1 MKAQKVDNVS
11 FAIEQED
18 PDVRLNLVNKEGA
31 LYLSLSDLFLR
42 EDGNW
47 YEIPIEKLED
57 IEVQSKDPLE
67 LKFSIPSLNI
77 KVRGEYAEKLLAL
90 RHLLLPYIQEKIVEE
105 DPFLS
110 TLKIWGMGIHKK
122 EAIGDLLSMD
132 PETVN
137 DHINKAKEEG
147 YIEGG
152 KLTERAVK
160 LLNTKNGH
168 DLEKLEE

>member
-1 MKAQKVDNVS
+1 
-11 FAIEQED
+11 
-18 PDVRLNLVNKEGA
+18 
-31 LYLSLSDLFLR
+31 
-42 EDGNW
+42 
-47 YEIPIEKLED
+47 
-57 IEVQSKDPLE
+57 EVLSKDPLE

-90 RHLLLPYIQEKIVEE
+90 RHLLLPYIQEKILEE

-122 EAIGDLLSMD
+122 EAIGDLLSID

-147 YIEGG
+147 YIEDG
-152 KLTERAVK
+152 KLTEKARDV
-160 LLNTKNGH
+160 LNSKNGKN
-168 DLEKLEE
+168 LEKLEG